1 MDDNMVQ
8 SVITDRAGKRG
19 QHECRLTEQDNAYTR
34 SLLGFQPQRSSE
46 VNSERTCADRRAHLW
61 EAGEETSFC
70 ETSGEKE
77 EPRLFW
83 RTGWGAP
90 LRGEPG
96 QAGRIRVS
104 EWNAWRPRTL
114 GAFVEKWLGKMTQE
128 TEFDKTT
135 AKEKSEWSG
144 GDLMHWGPSGRW
156 YCSWWGRQVAGGDS
170 FQI

>member
-1 MDDNMVQ
+1 MIWLEVWMT
-8 SVITDRAGKRG
+8 TDRADKSG

-46 VNSERTCADRRAHLW
+46 INSERTCADRRAHLW
-61 EAGEETSFC
+61 EAGGGTSFC

-77 EPRLFW
+77 EPHLFW
-83 RTGWGAP
+83 RTGWG
-90 LRGEPG
+90 GTIE
-96 QAGRIRVS
+96 GRTRTGRKDKIVS

-114 GAFVEKWLGKMTQE
+114 GAFMVKWLGKMTQE

-144 GDLMHWGPSGRW
+144 GDLMH
-156 YCSWWGRQVAGGDS
+156 
-170 FQI
+170 